1 MKLPEDPFIL
11 VSYVNLKL
19 RDDYETLDDLVEDL
33 EICKEDLISKL
44 NKAGF
49 IYIEDIKQASA
60 MVDKPQQRLQEAYDK
75 VMNY

>member
-49 IYIEDIKQASA
+49 IYIEDIKQF
-60 MVDKPQQRLQEAYDK
+60 R
-75 VMNY
+75 